1 MLFFS
6 ACKKKLLELREIAIA
21 KISSAPDENTLRL
34 IEVEFLGRKGSITSL
49 LREVPN
55 LPQEERAAAGMAAN
69 EVKKEVEA
77 AIAQRHFHLEEASVN
92 TMIESEW
99 IDITA
104 PSKKTTRGK
113 RHPIHAFIEE
123 AEEVFGRLGFRVA
136 EGNEIEDE
144 WHNFTAL
151 NIPPDHPA
159 RDMQATFWL
168 KNELEGYVLRT
179 QTSDVQIRFMENN
192 PPPIR
197 IIAPGKVY
205 RKDSDAT
212 HSPMFHQIEG
222 LMIDRDISLSHLRFV
237 LLAAL
242 KELTSPDI
250 DIRFRLS
257 YFPFTEPSLEMD
269 ALFKRNGHERWLEI
283 GGAGMV
289 HPNVI
294 KNCGLDP
301 NEWNGFAFGLG
312 IERQIMIKHGISD
325 LRAFFENDLR
335 FLEQF

>member
-1 MLFFS
+1 MQ
-6 ACKKKLLELREIAIA
+6 KKLDELRILVLG
-21 KISSAPDENTLRL
+21 KISSARDEDELKM
-34 IEVEFLGRKGSITSL
+34 IEIEFLGRKGALTLL

-55 LPQEERAAAGMAAN
+55 LPLEERAQAGKSAN
-69 EVKKEVEA
+69 ELKKEIEVAVAERYFQIEESSMNT
-77 AIAQRHFHLEEASVN
+77 AIA
-92 TMIESEW
+92 SEW

-104 PSKKTTRGK
+104 PSKRVLIGK
-113 RHPIHAFIEE
+113 RHPIHSFIEQ

-151 NIPPDHPA
+151 NLPPDHPA

-168 KNELEGYVLRT
+168 QGDLEGHVLRT

-192 PPPIR
+192 TPPIR

-222 LMIDRDISLSHLRFV
+222 LMIDKNISLAHLRFV

-257 YFPFTEPSLEMD
+257 YFPFTEPSFEMD

-289 HPNVI
+289 HPNVL

-301 NEWNGFAFGLG
+301 SEWNGFAFGLG
-312 IERQIMIKHGISD
+312 IERQIMIKHGIGD
-325 LRAFFENDLR
+325 LRLFFENDLR